1 MSQQDTRIYRVAQW
15 ATGNIGT
22 HAMKA
27 VIDHPR
33 MELVGL
39 WVHSAGKA
47 GKDAGE
53 ICGLGRELG
62 VRATQN
68 IEDILA
74 RKPDCVIYT
83 PQYLNLDE
91 VCRLLGSGINI
102 VTSVVEFHDPGS
114 LAPGVRAR
122 VEEACRR
129 GSASI
134 HSTGASPGFISEVLP
149 FAVTTMVRRL
159 DCYTIDEY
167 ADMSS
172 RDSPGLIFDVLGFG
186 KQPTVV
192 DTRHV
197 NHIRDSFG
205 QSLRHTAS
213 ALCMPLDRIEAL
225 GEFATARHRVEIAA
239 GVLEPGTVAALRII
253 VAGYRGDRPVMRFR
267 ANWYCTR
274 DIDQDWD
281 LRDTGWRVR
290 VEGDTPLD
298 ISIGFPCS
306 AEAYPKISPGFTAH
320 PLVNAVPAVC
330 AAEPGIRTAAELKIL
345 PILG

>member
-149 FAVTTMVRRL
+149 FAVTTLIRRL

-192 DTRHV
+192 DVRHV
-197 NHIRDSFG
+197 DHIRDSFG

-213 ALCMPLDRIEAL
+213 ALCMPLDRIEAS

-253 VAGYRGDRPVMRFR
+253 VAGYRGENPVMRFR

-298 ISIGFPCS
+298 ISISFPCS
-306 AEAYPKISPGFTAH
+306 AEDYPKISPGFTAH

>member
-1 MSQQDTRIYRVAQW
+1 MHQQHTEVYRVAQW

-27 VIDHPR
+27 VIEHPR

-39 WVHSAGKA
+39 WVHSEGKA

-53 ICGLGRELG
+53 ICGLGRTTG
-62 VRATQN
+62 IRATRS

-74 RKPDCVIYT
+74 AKPDCVLYM
-83 PQYLNLDE
+83 PQYLDLDE
-91 VCRLLGSGINI
+91 VCRLLESGVNI
-102 VTSVVEFHDPGS
+102 VTSVVEFHDPES
-114 LAPGVRAR
+114 LAPAVRAR
-122 VEEACRR
+122 VEAACRR
-129 GSASI
+129 GGASI
-134 HSTGASPGFISEVLP
+134 HATGASPGFITETLP

-172 RDSPGLIFDVLGFG
+172 RDSPGMIFEVLGFG
-186 KQPTVV
+186 KPPGVV

-197 NHIRDSFG
+197 EHIRGSFG
-205 QSLRHTAS
+205 QSLRHTAR
-213 ALCMPLDRIEAL
+213 AIGLPLERIEAS
-225 GEFATARHRVEIAA
+225 GEFATARRRTAVAA
-239 GVLEPGTVAALRII
+239 GVLEPGTVAALRFT
-253 VAGYRGDRPVMRFR
+253 VAGYRGDRVVMRFR

-290 VEGDTPLD
+290 VEGDPPLD
-298 ISIGFPCS
+298 IGIGFPCP
-306 AEAYPKISPGFTAH
+306 AEEYPKISPGLTAY
-320 PLVNAVPAVC
+320 PVVNAVPAVC
-330 AAEPGIRTAAELKIL
+330 AAAPGIRTAAELKIL
-345 PILG
+345 SILE